1 MIPNIPAIQDPKKY
15 SEFDLPRAKVEAAL
29 NEAYKKIDKLIEQV
43 GYKFPNEY
51 SKNNVYETVEN
62 TFGWGNGFWSG
73 ILWHAYQLTGNEKY
87 KEVML
92 GQIPSYTKRITEKIG
107 VNHHDMGFLYSLS
120 CVAAYKLT
128 GNEEAKNAA
137 IMAAEHLTTRYRECG
152 RFIQA
157 WGNVNDPKDNRL
169 IIDCLL
175 NIPLL
180 YWASEVT
187 GDPKFDKIAWTH
199 FNTTIGVCCRP
210 DASTYHTYYFD
221 PETGAPVKGVTH
233 QGAFDESAWARGQA
247 WGIYGPMLTRTYKE
261 SDGAMQ
267 VFKATSS
274 YFLNNLPS
282 DYVPYWDLCFKDGS
296 TEPRDTSSAAIACC
310 GMLEAIKYME
320 NDDPLRAIY
329 VNAVNRIM
337 NALIDGYTSKDCPES
352 NGILM
357 HQTYALPQGIG
368 IDEHNIWGDY
378 FFIEALHRLVE
389 PDWKLYW

>member
-1 MIPNIPAIQDPKKY
+1 MIPNVPAIQDPNKY

-43 GYKFPNEY
+43 GYKFPNEF

-152 RFIQA
+152 GFIQA

-187 GDPKFDKIAWTH
+187 GDPKYDKIAWTH

-282 DYVPYWDLCFKDGS
+282 DYVPFWDLCFKDGS

-310 GMLEAIKYME
+310 GMLEAIKYMS

-389 PDWKLYW
+389 PEWKLYW

>member
-1 MIPNIPAIQDPKKY
+1 MLPKIPAIQNPEKFVGF
-15 SEFDLPRAKVEAAL
+15 ELPREKVEAAL
-29 NEAYKKIDKLIEQV
+29 AEAYKKVDFAIKCHD
-43 GYKFPNEY
+43 GKFPKEY
-51 SKNNVYETVEN
+51 SKNNVYGTTEN
-62 TFGWGNGFWSG
+62 VSGWGNGFWTG
-73 ILWHAYQLTGNEKY
+73 ILWHCYELTGDEKY
-87 KEVML
+87 KTVALSHM
-92 GQIPSYTKRITEKIG
+92 PSYTKRIPEKIG
-107 VNHHDMGFLYSLS
+107 VNHHDMGFLFSLS

-128 GNEEAKNAA
+128 GNEEGKAAA
-137 IMAAEHLTTRYRECG
+137 IKAAEHLITRYRECG
-152 RFIQA
+152 GFIQA

-187 GDPKFDKIAWTH
+187 GDKKFDEIAWTH

-247 WGIYGPMLTRTYKE
+247 WGIYGPMLTRTYKDSE
-261 SDGAMQ
+261 DAMNI
-267 VFKATSS
+267 FKATAS
-274 YFLNNLPS
+274 YFINNIPS
-282 DYVPYWDLCFKDGS
+282 DYIPYWDLCFNDGS

-310 GMLEAIKYME
+310 GILEAMKHM
-320 NDDPLRAIY
+320 DKADPLYEIFRG
-329 VNAVNRIM
+329 AVNRM
-337 NALIDGYTSKDCPES
+337 MTALIDNCTSKDIPES
-352 NGILM
+352 NGLLI

-378 FFIEALHRLVE
+378 FYIEALHRLIN

>member
-1 MIPNIPAIQDPKKY
+1 MIPNVPAIQDPNKY

-43 GYKFPNEY
+43 GYKFPNEF

-152 RFIQA
+152 GFIQA

-187 GDPKFDKIAWTH
+187 GDPKYDKIAWTH

-282 DYVPYWDLCFKDGS
+282 DYVPFWDLCFKDGS

-310 GMLEAIKYME
+310 GMLEAIKYMS

-378 FFIEALHRLVE
+378 FYIEALHRLVE
-389 PDWKLYW
+389 PEWKLYW